1 MPCPLAA
8 PQTLLPRL
16 STGRAADQPSLSSH
30 PRPRPSFSSVL
41 TLPEPLCCLHT
52 LVLHLFLGGLERWPS
67 EGHESGTGR
76 GTPVPPGL
84 RGAPG
89 GQGHSRS
96 SGWGCPEGPR
106 LRGGG
111 GCGRTYPPSL
121 EGPSP
126 TATSARPPSGCQA
139 SVLLPPPRPQVGS
152 STDPGDTAPCTIKA
166 AFEVASPVQCLC
178 SLTPYSGWWART
190 ALPPARPLGATPTDV
205 GAPGPLSSTHP
216 PCSPGLRTPLP
227 GKTLGIS
234 VDRKRPVPGRGPAC
248 HPRLRCWAPAA
259 LHLSLR
265 AQ

>member
-1 MPCPLAA
+1 M
-8 PQTLLPRL
+8 
-16 STGRAADQPSLSSH
+16 
-30 PRPRPSFSSVL
+30 PSFSSAL

-106 LRGGG
+106 LRGRGPRADLPTLPRGAQPHGHLRPAALRLPGQCPASASQAPGG
-111 GCGRTYPPSL
+111 VQH
-121 EGPSP
+121 
-126 TATSARPPSGCQA
+126 RPWGHCS
-139 SVLLPPPRPQVGS
+139 
-152 STDPGDTAPCTIKA
+152 CTIKA

-234 VDRKRPVPGRGPAC
+234 VDRKQPVPGRGPAC